1 MKQEELRVL
10 HMISSNRSTI
20 LGFVLCVLV
29 LDISCVYYVVTQLAG
44 DARLNHLKAMM
55 ALRQIRKAQAAYKEK
70 QGNYGSIDDLIAA
83 KLIDSKMADKDFYGY
98 TIRVRHKPDSYE
110 ATAVPIKYGET
121 GFHYFYLDESGII
134 RVSSDKGKE
143 AGPSDPP
150 IEAQ

>member
-1 MKQEELRVL
+1 
-10 HMISSNRSTI
+10 MIYSNRSAF
-20 LGFVLCVLV
+20 LGFVLCALV
-29 LDISCVYYVVTQLAG
+29 FNIGCSHYLKKQLAG
-44 DARLNHLKAMM
+44 GDWRYNHLNAMM
-55 ALRQIRKAQAAYKEK
+55 ALKQIRKAEAAYKGK

-110 ATAVPIKYGET
+110 ATAIPIKYGET
-121 GFHYFYLDESGII
+121 GFHYFYLNESGII

-150 IEAQ
+150 IGTQ

>member
-1 MKQEELRVL
+1 MFN
-10 HMISSNRSTI
+10 SNRSTI

-29 LDISCVYYVVTQLAG
+29 LDISCVYYFVTQLAG

-55 ALRQIRKAQAAYKEK
+55 ALRQIRKAQATYKEK

-83 KLIDSKMADKDFYGY
+83 KLIDSKMANKEFYGY
-98 TIRVRHKPDSYE
+98 SIRVRQKPNSYE
-110 ATAVPIKYGET
+110 AAAIPIKYGET

-150 IEAQ
+150 IGAQ